1 MQTFLRDRP
10 SQLAIGLFV
19 ATFAH
24 AILAMREVQFED
36 GGQVPGIA
44 VVVAYVLVLISIAM
58 LVLYVNHIGRSLRV
72 SALIEL
78 VGSDTRS
85 LLDKF
90 YPDERGAVE
99 DDPRVIVAAKSGV
112 VNAIDRDGLIEL
124 AIEADCVLHVVPPV
138 GGFVPAGAPLMR
150 IVGGTTPVDHEAPG
164 RN

>member
-1 MQTFLRDRP
+1 
-10 SQLAIGLFV
+10 
-19 ATFAH
+19 
-24 AILAMREVQFED
+24 MREVQFQD

-85 LLDKF
+85 LLDKL

-99 DDPRVIVAAKSGV
+99 DDPRVIVATKSGV
-112 VNAIDRDGLIEL
+112 VNEIDRDGLIEL
-124 AIEADCVLHVVPPV
+124 ASEADCVLHVVPPLAAS
-138 GGFVPAGAPLMR
+138 FQ
-150 IVGGTTPVDHEAPG
+150 PG
-164 RN
+164 PP